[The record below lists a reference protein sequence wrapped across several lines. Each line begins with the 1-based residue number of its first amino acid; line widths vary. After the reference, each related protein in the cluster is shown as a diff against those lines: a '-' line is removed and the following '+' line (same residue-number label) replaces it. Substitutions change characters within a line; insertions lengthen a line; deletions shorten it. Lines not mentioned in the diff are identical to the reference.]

1 MPWLAF
7 ALAAGV
13 ASAVNVAAAKRL
25 VASLR
30 PAVLGGVVHV
40 TGGLLCLALLPLVG
54 ADLVPAGDHLPQLGL
69 MAVVHVAGNL
79 LYFAALARSQLSQ
92 VDLFLRSSALWTVL
106 GGTLLLREALP
117 ASSLLGGA
125 LILGSLALIAEKPRR
140 LAFSAAQRLALA
152 AAVAFGAGNVI
163 DKAISGPFHPLG
175 YTTLVLLLTGAGML
189 AFARPRWSE
198 LRAPSLWRAG
208 AWTVAATFALT
219 QWLIIEAYAAGG
231 TAGDVILVA
240 QLRLVLL
247 VGVGVLWLRERDR
260 LPAKL
265 AAATLMLVGI
275 WVLAA
280 GADAAAAGAA
290 APAAAAA
297 AVAAV
302 PAAGGG

>member
-1 MPWLAF
+1 MTWLAF

-54 ADLVPAGDHLPQLGL
+54 GDLSPAAERLPQLAL
-69 MAVVHVAGNL
+69 MAAVHVAGNL
-79 LYFAALARSQLSQ
+79 LYFAALASSQLSQ

-106 GGTLLLREALP
+106 GSALVLREP
-117 ASSLLGGA
+117 FPTTSLLGA
-125 LILGSLALIAEKPRR
+125 VLVLASLATIAERPRR
-140 LAFSAAQRLALA
+140 LGFSAPQRLALA

-175 YTTLVLLLTGAGML
+175 YTALVLLLTGAGML
-189 AFARPRWSE
+189 VVARPRAAE
-198 LRAPSLWRAG
+198 LRAPALWRG
-208 AWTVAATFALT
+208 SAWTVAGTFALT

-247 VGVGVLWLRERDR
+247 MAVGVLLLRERDR
-260 LPAKL
+260 LGAKL
-265 AAATLMLVGI
+265 TAAALMLAGI
-275 WVLAA
+275 GALASGA
-280 GADAAAAGAA
+280 GA
-290 APAAAAA
+290 
-297 AVAAV
+297 
-302 PAAGGG
+302 